1 MNGTFE
7 FLDYL
12 IFGLYAITI
21 LAIGLWVS
29 RDKDGKQKN
38 AEDYFLASK
47 SLPWWA
53 VGTSLIAANIS
64 AEQFIGMSGSGFA
77 LGLAIASY
85 EWMAAITLLVV
96 GKYFL
101 PIFIEK
107 GLYTIPEFIEKRFST
122 NLKTI
127 LAIFWIALFVFV
139 NLTTVLF
146 LGGKALDTIIGVGDG
161 SILLNSIIGL
171 GLFAAAYSLWG
182 GLASVAWTDVI
193 QVVILIFGGLL
204 MTYFALANV
213 TDSGSF
219 IDGMKYVY
227 EKAPERF
234 SMILSKGEIIK
245 PNGGDAWWDLPG
257 LAVLIGGI
265 WVANLYYWGFNQYII
280 QRTLAA
286 KSLAEGQKGIVFAAF
301 LKLII
306 PVIVVLPGIIAYVMN
321 LDDSGVL
328 TAASVDPG
336 FIGAAGNIANDN
348 AAPWLIKNFIPVGVK
363 GLILAALAAAIV
375 SSLASMLNSTSTIF
389 TMDIYRSHFNKNAS
403 DAQMV
408 FVGRIT
414 AVVALIIAIIIAPQL
429 GSLGQVF
436 IFIQEY
442 TGVVSPG
449 ILAVFLM
456 GLFYK
461 KATNNAAIWGAILS
475 IPIAMYFKVA
485 PTGWSDASIFV
496 ELPFMHQ
503 MGYTCIATL
512 AVIALISYLDGNK
525 DMDDYDNIMNDLSLN
540 PNSIPLLAGEVVH
553 ADQNGKCA
561 DMNLIIASLP
571 DVIPKAHI
579 ISSSG
584 CNAHEDNVHFNSEG
598 YRELGKRYAHKMI
611 SLLENKEIED

>member
-1 MNGTFE
+1 MSGNFE
-7 FLDYL
+7 LLDYL
-12 IFGLYAITI
+12 IFGLYALTI
-21 LAIGLWVS
+21 LGIGLWVS
-29 RDKDGKQKN
+29 RDKKGKQKN

-107 GLYTIPEFIEKRFST
+107 GLYTIPEFIEKRYST

-161 SILLNSIIGL
+161 AILLNSIIGL

-193 QVVILIFGGLL
+193 QVIILIFGGLL
-204 MTYFALANV
+204 MTYFALLNV

-219 IDGMKYVY
+219 IDGLKYVY
-227 EKAPERF
+227 EKVPERF

-257 LAVLIGGI
+257 LAVLIGGM

-321 LDDSGVL
+321 IDESGFL
-328 TAASVDPG
+328 TASSVDPG
-336 FIGAAGNIANDN
+336 FIGAAGNFANDN

-389 TMDIYRSHFNKNAS
+389 TMDIYKSHFNKNAS
-403 DAQMV
+403 DAKMV
-408 FVGRIT
+408 SVGRIT

-485 PTGWSDASIFV
+485 PKGWNEASIFV

-503 MGYTCIATL
+503 MGYTCLATV
-512 AVIALISYLDGNK
+512 AIITIISYFEGNQ
-525 DMDDYDNIMNDLSLN
+525 DDPKGINLTKKLFATNKTFNIGAFSV
-540 PNSIPLLAGEVVH
+540 LLITAF
-553 ADQNGKCA
+553 
-561 DMNLIIASLP
+561 L
-571 DVIPKAHI
+571 
-579 ISSSG
+579 
-584 CNAHEDNVHFNSEG
+584 
-598 YRELGKRYAHKMI
+598 YAMFW
-611 SLLENKEIED
+611 

>member
-1 MNGTFE
+1 MDFST
-7 FLDYL
+7 LDFVVFALYAL
-12 IFGLYAITI
+12 IILSIGLY
-21 LAIGLWVS
+21 VS
-29 RDKDGKQKN
+29 RQKKGESKS
-38 AEDYFLASK
+38 AEDYFLAGK

-53 VGTSLIAANIS
+53 IGASLIAANIS

-107 GLYTIPEFIEKRFST
+107 GLYTIPEFIEKRYST

-127 LAIFWIALFVFV
+127 LAVFWIALFVFV

-146 LGGKALDTIIGVGDG
+146 LGGKALDTIVGSGDG

-182 GLASVAWTDVI
+182 GLAAVAWTDVV
-193 QVVILIFGGLL
+193 QVVLLIIGGLL
-204 MTYFALANV
+204 MAYFALANV

-219 IDGMKYVY
+219 IDGLKYVY

-234 SMILSKGEIIK
+234 SMILSKGEIIT
-245 PNGGDAWWDLPG
+245 PNGRDAWWDLPG
-257 LAVLIGGI
+257 LAVLIGGM

-286 KSLAEGQKGIVFAAF
+286 KSLKEGQKGIVFAAF

-321 LDDSGVL
+321 LDPETGTLNMGLLS
-328 TAASVDPG
+328 SEG
-336 FIGAAGNIANDN
+336 FIGTAGNVANDN
-348 AAPWLIKNFIPVGVK
+348 AAPWLIKNFIPVGLK

-375 SSLASMLNSTSTIF
+375 SSLASMINSTSTIF
-389 TMDIYRSHFNKNAS
+389 TMDIYKSMFNKNAK
-403 DAQMV
+403 DKQMV
-408 FVGRIT
+408 KVGRLT
-414 AVVALIIAIIIAPQL
+414 GLVALIIAMLIAPQL

-436 IFIQEY
+436 QFIQEY

-456 GLFYK
+456 DCSTK
-461 KATNNAAIWGAILS
+461 K
-475 IPIAMYFKVA
+475 P
-485 PTGWSDASIFV
+485 PTTQRFG
-496 ELPFMHQ
+496 
-503 MGYTCIATL
+503 G
-512 AVIALISYLDGNK
+512 
-525 DMDDYDNIMNDLSLN
+525 
-540 PNSIPLLAGEVVH
+540 
-553 ADQNGKCA
+553 
-561 DMNLIIASLP
+561 
-571 DVIPKAHI
+571 
-579 ISSSG
+579 
-584 CNAHEDNVHFNSEG
+584 
-598 YRELGKRYAHKMI
+598 
-611 SLLENKEIED
+611 

>member
-1 MNGTFE
+1 MDFSTI
-7 FLDYL
+7 DIT
-12 IFGLYAITI
+12 IFALYAVLI
-21 LAIGLWVS
+21 LSIGLFVS
-29 RDKDGKQKN
+29 RQKKGETKS
-38 AEDYFLASK
+38 AEDYFLAGK

-53 VGTSLIAANIS
+53 IGASLIAANIS

-107 GLYTIPEFIEKRFST
+107 GLYTIPEFIEKRYST

-127 LAIFWIALFVFV
+127 LAVFWIALFVFV

-146 LGGKALDTIIGVGDG
+146 LGGKALDTIVGSGDG
-161 SILLNSIIGL
+161 SILLKSIIGL

-182 GLASVAWTDVI
+182 GLAAVAWTDVV
-193 QVVILIFGGLL
+193 QVVLLIIGGLL
-204 MTYFALANV
+204 MAYFALANV

-219 IDGMKYVY
+219 IDGLKYLY
-227 EKAPERF
+227 EKTPERF
-234 SMILSKGEIIK
+234 SMILSKGEIIT
-245 PNGGDAWWDLPG
+245 PNGRDAWWDLPG
-257 LAVLIGGI
+257 LAVLIGGM

-286 KSLAEGQKGIVFAAF
+286 KSLKEGQKGIVFAAF

-321 LDDSGVL
+321 LDPETGTLNMGLLSNE
-328 TAASVDPG
+328 G
-336 FIGAAGNIANDN
+336 FLGTAGNVANDN
-348 AAPWLIKNFIPVGVK
+348 AAPWLIKNFIPVGLK

-375 SSLASMLNSTSTIF
+375 SSLASMINSTSTIF
-389 TMDIYRSHFNKNAS
+389 TMDIYKSMFNKNAN
-403 DAQMV
+403 DKQMV
-408 FVGRIT
+408 KVGRLT
-414 AVVALIIAIIIAPQL
+414 GLVALIIAMLIAPQL

-436 IFIQEY
+436 QFIQEY

-461 KATNNAAIWGAILS
+461 KATNNAAIWGVILS

-485 PTGWSDASIFV
+485 PNGWSDASMFV
-496 ELPFMHQ
+496 NLPFMHQ
-503 MGYTCIATL
+503 MMLTCIGTL
-512 AVIALISYLDGNK
+512 LVIAGISKLEGNQDDPKGIVLSKQLFATDKTFNVGAFGVLLITA
-525 DMDDYDNIMNDLSLN
+525 
-540 PNSIPLLAGEVVH
+540 LL
-553 ADQNGKCA
+553 
-561 DMNLIIASLP
+561 
-571 DVIPKAHI
+571 
-579 ISSSG
+579 
-584 CNAHEDNVHFNSEG
+584 
-598 YRELGKRYAHKMI
+598 YA
-611 SLLENKEIED
+611 LFW